1 MRGILDIIERL
12 RLNTKLLLGGGG
24 GVAIAVIVGLMC
36 ISAVSTLNENAQ
48 RAYEVDT
55 VGIAHLEEANIHLIS
70 MGRGLRQMAM
80 TSIGSER
87 AAAQKALTDAE
98 AAVKRGITEG
108 RKRVI
113 RDNVRKKLDEFNPL
127 FANYASNVARAT
139 ALLGKGDT
147 YSDAEATGFI
157 TSAEFSKTGALA
169 DAALNEAIRMKR
181 EGAQLAA
188 AQGAELAAKVQWSAI
203 GLLIFCLAGSIGFGL
218 LVSASIRRPW
228 YDLRTSIENVAAGRL
243 DISVPHVDYH
253 NEIGD
258 MAKSVRVLQQAAKA
272 MEAQRRIKQGLAEI
286 DQAVQA
292 ASSFSEFGDT
302 LTAQLASILGLVY
315 GALYIADADGTELQR
330 VGGYGCD
337 DSIHKRTF
345 ATGQGLV
352 GQAAL
357 DRRQIEFSV
366 PDEEAL
372 GVTMGLGKLTVR
384 AVHIVPIVNGD
395 KTTAVLEMGS
405 LNHFGE
411 HDKAFIEASL
421 PAITTKLQILAGNV
435 ATRTLLEQTRA
446 QAQELQAGRESLAQ
460 NEERTRLILSAVG
473 DGIVGMDTAG
483 KMTFVNPAVPALLGY
498 FEEELIGAQ
507 MHSKVHYHY
516 PDGSNF
522 PVTKCSMYLT
532 AQDGQPRKVDSE
544 VLWRKDGSPI
554 PVEYSTTPVIK
565 DGDIVGSVIVF
576 RDITERRQAEEKLR
590 MANFMSDQAL
600 DLSQAGYWHIPLN
613 TGDEF
618 YNSSERAATIF
629 GDPPRK
635 NWRYHLINEWFAN
648 VEAGDKEAAARTFE
662 NYSAAL
668 AGTIPRYDATYA
680 YKRPIDGRVVWIHAM
695 GHVVRDAKSIPTDM
709 YGVTMDVTA
718 SKLAADAIREAKE
731 IAEEAT
737 KAKSDFLANMS
748 HEIRTPMNAII
759 GMSHLALQTELNP
772 KQRNYIEKVDSA
784 AKNLLGIIN
793 DILDFSKIEAGK
805 MQFERVDF
813 YLEDVMEHLADL
825 SVIKAQDKGLELLF
839 DLGTDV
845 PTALVGDP
853 LRLGQVVINLVN
865 NAIKF
870 TDKGE
875 ITVGVHKVA
884 QNADGVSLRFDVRDT
899 GIGLTEE
906 QRNKLFQAFS
916 QADASTTR
924 KYGGTGLGLT
934 ISKRLVEMMDGEI
947 GVDSE
952 PGKGS
957 TFHFTA
963 KFGVQSEQRRLEVG
977 ANDVQG
983 LRILVV
989 DDNASSREILQS
1001 ILTSLKFTA
1010 TAVSSGG
1017 EAIGELEQAQ
1027 LEHRPY
1033 GLVLMD
1039 WQMPGMDG
1047 VETIKRIRANSQL
1060 SQTVAFV
1067 MVTAYSRDEL
1077 LQAADGVHLDGLLV
1091 KPVSPST
1098 LLDSILN
1105 ALGKEIVQ
1113 HTRKHEKQANYREA
1127 ALQVK
1132 GCRLLLVE
1140 DNEVNQE
1147 VALEILQE
1155 AGLIV
1160 DVANNGAEAVQKV
1173 AQVAY
1178 DGVLMDCQMPVM
1190 DGFEA
1195 TRRIRQ
1201 NARFATLPILAMTA
1215 NAMAGDKEKCIEA
1228 GMNDHI
1234 AKPIDVSQLF
1244 MTLAQWVTPKPAQ
1257 TEAAVTMPLAVTPIP
1272 SNDMPEISGLDL
1284 KRALVRVGGNTKL
1297 LHKLI
1302 LRFGETQG
1310 GVMGRIK
1317 TAMDKN
1323 DVETAVREAHT
1334 AKGLA
1339 GNIGAVSLAERAGL
1353 VEGMLRRGD
1362 TDRLADALNAM
1373 ETELGSLLGRISVAI
1388 STSAAA
1394 TPAPV
1399 PAAAGTIDKEALTA
1413 ALRELSSMLDDSNA
1427 TANDVMERL
1436 VGPLKALG
1444 QAQSA
1449 RALLDLI
1456 DKFEYDSARER
1467 LAETALALGIAL

>member
-1 MRGILDIIERL
+1 MQGIIDFMGRL

-24 GVAIAVIVGLMC
+24 GFAITIIVGLMC
-36 ISAVSTLNENAQ
+36 IFAVRALSENAQ
-48 RAYEVDT
+48 QTYEIDL
-55 VGIAHLEEANIHLIS
+55 VGIAHLEEANVNLVS
-70 MGRGLRQMAM
+70 MGRGVRQMAM
-80 TSIGSER
+80 TSVGSER
-87 AAAQKALTDAE
+87 AAAQKALSDAE
-98 AAVKRGITEG
+98 AAVKRGVSEG
-108 RKRVI
+108 RKRII
-113 RDNVRKKLDEFNPL
+113 RDNARKKLDEFDNL
-127 FANYASNVARAT
+127 FASYAANVARAT
-139 ALLGKGDT
+139 TLLGKGDT
-147 YSDAEATGFI
+147 YSDAEAI
-157 TSAEFSKTGALA
+157 NLIISAEWRKVGDLA
-169 DAALNEAIRMKR
+169 DAALSEAIRIKQQ
-181 EGAQLAA
+181 GAQQTA
-188 AQGAELAAKVQWSAI
+188 AQGAELAAKVQWIAI
-203 GLLIFCLAGSIGFGL
+203 GLLIVCLGGSIAFGL
-218 LVSASIRRPW
+218 LVSASIRRPF
-228 YDLRTSIENVAAGRL
+228 YDLRSSIENVAEGRL
-243 DISVPHVDYH
+243 DINVPHVDFH

-258 MAKSVRVLQQAAKA
+258 MAKSVSVLQQAAKA
-272 MEAQRRIKQGLAEI
+272 METQRRIKQGLTEI

-292 ASSFSEFGDT
+292 AASFSEFGDS
-302 LTAQLASILGLVY
+302 LTTRLASILRLVY
-315 GALYIADADGTELQR
+315 GALYVADADGTTLRR

-337 DSIHKRTF
+337 DSIHMRTF
-345 ATGQGLV
+345 TVGQGLV

-357 DRRQIEFSV
+357 DRRQIELSV

-372 GVTMGLGKLTVR
+372 AVSMGLGKLTVR
-384 AVHIVPIVNGD
+384 AVYIVPIVSDD
-395 KTTAVLEMGS
+395 KTTAVLEMGT
-405 LNHFGE
+405 LDHFDGQ
-411 HDKAFIEASL
+411 DKAFIEASL
-421 PAITTKLQILAGNV
+421 PAIATKLQILAGNV

-483 KMTFVNPAVPALLGY
+483 QITFVNPAVPDLLGY
-498 FEEELIGAQ
+498 SEEELIGVP
-507 MHSKVHYHY
+507 MHSKVHSRY

-522 PVTKCSMYLT
+522 PLTKCSMYLT
-532 AQDGQPRKVDSE
+532 AQDGQARKVDTE
-544 VLWRKDGSPI
+544 ALWRKDGTSM

-565 DGDIVGSVIVF
+565 GGDIVGSVIVF
-576 RDITERRQAEEKLR
+576 RDITERKEAENLIRQSERQARVMLESSPVAVRVMNQESRKLV
-590 MANFMSDQAL
+590 
-600 DLSQAGYWHIPLN
+600 
-613 TGDEF
+613 
-618 YNSSERAATIF
+618 
-629 GDPPRK
+629 
-635 NWRYHLINEWFAN
+635 FAN
-648 VEAGDKEAAARTFE
+648 QSYANMFHATLEQMVGENPARFYQNDE
-662 NYSAAL
+662 DFRLLSARL
-668 AGTIPRYDATYA
+668 SDGKDILNVPIGLRT
-680 YKRPIDGRVVWIHAM
+680 IDGQNIWVLASYIHIDYQGASCIL
-695 GHVVRDAKSIPTDM
+695 GWFF
-709 YGVTMDVTA
+709 DVTE
-718 SKLAADAIREAKE
+718 LRLAKE

-759 GMSHLALQTELNP
+759 GMSHLALQTELNS

-784 AKNLLGIIN
+784 ARNLLGIIN

-839 DLGTDV
+839 DIGTDV

-853 LRLGQVVINLVN
+853 LRLGQVVVNLVN

-870 TDKGE
+870 TEKGE
-875 ITVGVHKVA
+875 ITVGVHA
-884 QNADGVSLRFDVRDT
+884 ISQEPDGVRLRIDIRDT

-916 QADASTTR
+916 QADTSTTR

-963 KFGVQSEQRRLEVG
+963 KFGVQTEQRRLVVG
-977 ANDVQG
+977 ADDVKG
-983 LRILVV
+983 VRILVV
-989 DDNASSREILQS
+989 DDNASAREILQG

-1010 TAVSSGG
+1010 TAVSGGG
-1017 EAIGELEQAQ
+1017 EAIGELEQAH

-1039 WQMPGMDG
+1039 WHMPGMDG
-1047 VETIKRIRANSQL
+1047 VETIKRIRANSKL
-1060 SQTVAFV
+1060 SQTVAFI
-1067 MVTAYSRDEL
+1067 MVTAYSREEL
-1077 LQAADGVHLDGLLV
+1077 LQAAEGVHLDGLLV

-1140 DNEVNQE
+1140 DNAVNQE
-1147 VALEILQE
+1147 VALEILQD
-1155 AGLIV
+1155 AGLFV
-1160 DVANNGAEAVQKV
+1160 DVANNGAEAVEKV
-1173 AQVAY
+1173 GHAAY

-1201 NARFATLPILAMTA
+1201 NARFTGLPILAMTA

-1234 AKPIDVSQLF
+1234 AKPIDVGQLF
-1244 MTLAQWVTPKPAQ
+1244 MTLAQWVKPMPAQ
-1257 TEAAVTMPLAVTPIP
+1257 PEAAAPMLAATVQASPGDIP
-1272 SNDMPEISGLDL
+1272 AIAGLDL
-1284 KRALVRVGGNTKL
+1284 KSALVRVGGNTKL

-1317 TAMDKN
+1317 TAMEKN

-1339 GNIGAVSLAERAGL
+1339 GNIGAVSMAERAGL
-1353 VEGMLRRGD
+1353 VEGLLRHGENE
-1362 TDRLADALNAM
+1362 RLADSLNAM
-1373 ETELGSLLGRISVAI
+1373 ETELGNLLGRISVALG
-1388 STSAAA
+1388 TSAVA
-1394 TPAPV
+1394 TPAAQV
-1399 PAAAGTIDKEALTA
+1399 AAADAVDKESLAA
-1413 ALRELSSMLDDSNA
+1413 ALRELSSLLDDSNA
-1427 TANDVMERL
+1427 TANDVMEGL
-1436 VGPLKALG
+1436 VGPLNGLG
-1444 QAQSA
+1444 QAQAA
-1449 RALLDLI
+1449 RDLSELI

-1467 LAETALALGIAL
+1467 VAQTALALDITL